1 MIIQLCGLNHKT
13 APIEVREK
21 LSFSPS
27 RAEEAVRLLHEDG
40 EIREDLILS
49 TCNRVEIYAVTP
61 AHASPIRLKA
71 FLSRFHGVEESAFVG
86 HLYVH
91 RGPEA
96 VRHLFR
102 VVTSLDSMVVGE
114 PQILGQVREAYGIA
128 RRAGAVGEVLSRV
141 FDEALRIGKV
151 ARSATRIGAG
161 AVSIGSLSV
170 EMAKRIFGSLEGI
183 TVLIIGSGKVSE
195 LTLRQLTGSG
205 IGKVLVANRTFDRAQ
220 EMAARFRGE
229 AIRFERLLEQMADAD
244 IVISSTNAPH
254 LILHKASVEEVM
266 ERRGHRPLFL
276 IDTAVPRDIAPEV
289 KSIANVH
296 LYNIDDLGR
305 MREANLGERLKE
317 SPAVEAIIEDALGKM
332 AGAGKPLCVGGSE
345 GV

>member
-27 RAEEAVRLLHEDG
+27 RVEEAVRLLHEDG
-40 EIREDLILS
+40 AIPEDVILS
-49 TCNRVEIYAVTP
+49 TCNRVEVYAVTHEHVP
-61 AHASPIRLKA
+61 PRKLKA
-71 FLSRFHGVEESAFVG
+71 FLARFHRVEESAFG
-86 HLYVH
+86 SHLYAH
-91 RGPEA
+91 RGLDA

-114 PQILGQVREAYGIA
+114 PQIFGQVREAYRVA
-128 RRAGAVGEVLSRV
+128 RRAGAVGEVLTRV

-161 AVSIGSLSV
+161 AVSISSLSV
-170 EMAKRIFGSLEGI
+170 GMAKKIFGSLEGV

-195 LTLRQLTGSG
+195 LTLRQLTSSG
-205 IGKVLVANRTFDRAQ
+205 IRKVLVANRTFDRAQ
-220 EMAARFRGE
+220 EMAARFHGE

-266 ERRGHRPLFL
+266 ERRGHRPLFF
-276 IDTAVPRDIAPEV
+276 IDTAVPRDIAPEI
-289 KSIANVH
+289 KSIKNVH
-296 LYNIDDLGR
+296 LYNIDDLAR
-305 MREANLGERLKE
+305 VREANIGERLKE
-317 SPAVEAIIEDALGKM
+317 SRAVEAIIEDALGRM
-332 AGAGKPLCVGGSE
+332 ADVTESLCAGE
-345 GV
+345 